1 MAQEI
6 VLNYR
11 LSDGT
16 VRTVDARV
24 GDTVMETA
32 IENDIDEVVAECG
45 GSLIC
50 ATCHVYLD
58 ESTAA
63 LYDEP
68 DDAELEMLEGVAD
81 ERREHSRLS
90 CQLPIVPELDGHTIE
105 VPERQ

>member
-24 GDTVMETA
+24 GESVMDAA
-32 IENDIDEVVAECG
+32 IEADIDEVVAECG

-58 ESTAA
+58 ETTRA
-63 LYDEP
+63 LYDPP
-68 DDAELEMLEGVAD
+68 DDAELEMLEDTAAA
-81 ERREHSRLS
+81 RRPGSRLS
-90 CQLPIVPELDGHTIE
+90 CQLPIVPELDGHVIE
-105 VPERQ
+105 VPDRQ

>member
-1 MAQEI
+1 MSQEI
-6 VLNYR
+6 TLNFR
-11 LSDGT
+11 TADGE

-32 IENDIDEVVAECG
+32 IQNDVDEVVAECG

-58 ESTAA
+58 EETAA

-68 DDAELEMLEGVAD
+68 DDAELEMLEGTAA
-81 ERREHSRLS
+81 ERRTHSRLS
-90 CQLPIVPELDGHTIE
+90 CQLDVVPELDGHTID
-105 VPERQ
+105 VPDRQ

>member
-1 MAQEI
+1 MSQEI
-6 VLNYR
+6 TLHFR
-11 LSDGT
+11 TADGA

-32 IENDIDEVVAECG
+32 VNNDIDEVVAECG

-58 ESTAA
+58 EATAA
-63 LYDEP
+63 LFDEP
-68 DDAELEMLEGVAD
+68 DDAELEMLEDTAA

-90 CQLPIVPELDGHTIE
+90 CQLTVVPELDGHTID
-105 VPERQ
+105 VPDRQ

>member
-1 MAQEI
+1 MSQDITLHFRTA
-6 VLNYR
+6 
-11 LSDGT
+11 DGE

-32 IENDIDEVVAECG
+32 INNDVDEVVAECG

-58 ESTAA
+58 ERTAA
-63 LYDEP
+63 LFAEP
-68 DDAELEMLEGVAD
+68 DEAELEMLEGAAA

-90 CQLPIVPELDGHTIE
+90 CQLTVAAALDGHTIE
-105 VPERQ
+105 VPDRQ